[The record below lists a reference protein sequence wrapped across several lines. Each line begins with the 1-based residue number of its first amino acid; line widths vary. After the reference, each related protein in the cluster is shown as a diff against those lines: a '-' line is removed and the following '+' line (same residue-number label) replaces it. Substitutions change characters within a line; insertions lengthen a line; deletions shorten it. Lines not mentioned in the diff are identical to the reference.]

1 MASKPV
7 SDTVDSIRLKERK
20 PHASVTVA
28 DFPSQP
34 LPTQSSS
41 DSFDLD
47 IDALDAEFRS
57 LTLDQEK
64 NIQQLRADPHNPAK
78 KTSKEGRR
86 LLDENEKDLD
96 QRKYEIDQA
105 LKVITAQSAADVWF
119 IMDCTESM
127 GAYIAAAKNSI
138 NILTKTLTALFKI
151 PPRLAF
157 IGYRDVSDGANKL
170 IRMNFTTDVG
180 TFQKVLGNIAAFGGG
195 DECEDVFG
203 GIQAVAALQW

>member
-1 MASKPV
+1 M
-7 SDTVDSIRLKERK
+7 
-20 PHASVTVA
+20 
-28 DFPSQP
+28 
-34 LPTQSSS
+34 
-41 DSFDLD
+41 
-47 IDALDAEFRS
+47 
-57 LTLDQEK
+57 
-64 NIQQLRADPHNPAK
+64 
-78 KTSKEGRR
+78 
-86 LLDENEKDLD
+86 D

-105 LKVITAQSAADVWF
+105 LKVIKAQSAADVCF

-180 TFQKVLGNIAAFGGG
+180 TFQKVLGNIAVFGGG